1 MNRLAVV
8 VPKPAAEATI
18 AALAAEGVYDDARR
32 VVEHDADRVEL
43 PVRAAPRETAF
54 ESLVTQADPE
64 TRIAGLADVLRERGW
79 DEADIER
86 APSSWAV
93 VGDVVLV
100 ELPDDCPDPAAL
112 GAALLDLHGGADTVF
127 AREGVAGAQREPR
140 GTVIAGSPD
149 TETIHTEHGT
159 KYALDLAEVM
169 FSPGNQAERV
179 RMGEVVAPGER
190 VLDMF
195 AGVGYFALPMA
206 RAGADVVAVEANP
219 TAFRYLAENV
229 QLNDVADRVDCV
241 LGDCRE
247 YRAEAPVDRVVM
259 GYYDSV
265 GGHRAGPTD
274 GRSRG
279 TTNGEAVSHAGPT
292 DGEGPTENEGP
303 SENADGRDPG
313 YLDAA
318 LDAIA
323 DDGVVHVHTTS
334 PEGDFPDRD
343 EARVRAVAAD
353 RGATVAAVETRVVKS
368 HSPGV
373 VHGVLDVRL
382 G

>member
-1 MNRLAVV
+1 VNRLAVV

-206 RAGADVVAVEANP
+206 RAGADVVAVEVNP
-219 TAFRYLAENV
+219 TAFRYLAENA
-229 QLNDVADRVDCV
+229 QLNGVADRLECV

-247 YRAEAPVDRVVM
+247 YEPREPFDRVVM
-259 GYYDSV
+259 GYYDSL
-265 GGHRAGPTD
+265 GGHHVRPTG

-279 TTNGEAVSHAGPT
+279 TASGETASSAGPSASEGSRD
-292 DGEGPTENEGP
+292 DGERED
-303 SENADGRDPG
+303 A
-313 YLDAA
+313 YLRAA
-318 LDAIA
+318 LRALDGA
-323 DDGVVHVHTTS
+323 GVVHVHTTS
-334 PEGDFPDRD
+334 PEARFPDRAS
-343 EARVRAVAAD
+343 ERVRGIAAE
-353 RGATVAAVETRVVKS
+353 RGVGIDAVETRVVKS

-373 VHGVLDVRL
+373 VHGVLDVHVTSSTST
-382 G
+382 